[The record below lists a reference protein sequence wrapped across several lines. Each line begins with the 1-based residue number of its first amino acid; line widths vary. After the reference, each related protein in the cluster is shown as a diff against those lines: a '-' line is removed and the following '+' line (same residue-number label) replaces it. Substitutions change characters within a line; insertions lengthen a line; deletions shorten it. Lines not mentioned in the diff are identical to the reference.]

1 MRPGGWLAATVAIAA
16 GSIAAAVAS
25 SACRPAAPAAL
36 AGPTATALPAG
47 RLPARLRRLSNAE
60 YARTLSEL
68 VGFAVTLPDSFPE
81 DVRERGF
88 SANARQGV
96 DASYLAEAQQLARG
110 LAQRAL
116 GERLAQLVP
125 CDPGAAECE
134 RSFVA
139 QFSERAYRRPAR
151 AEELEAALQLFRA
164 ARAQGSFA
172 SAAELLVAT
181 LLVSPQLLYVSE
193 IGEPVGPGLRR
204 LSSEELASVLSYL
217 LTGGPPDAELQ
228 AAGREGRLDSGTER
242 ERQAWRLL
250 AQSDTRFQFRRF
262 VREWLG
268 LDVLAQL
275 TKPVADDR
283 RLREG
288 LLAETDAFVDEVLM
302 YEGASLDKLLLAN
315 FTVIPASLRAFEGLA
330 PAADGSPYGRVSL
343 AGSARL
349 GLLQQPSFLAV
360 NAHESESAPVL
371 RGKAVL
377 ERLLCVK
384 LPRPT
389 ELGIVVTF
397 PPSDPAR
404 TTRQRHLQHSADPT
418 CRSCHRTIDA
428 LGDPFENFDFVGRA
442 RSEENQIPVDTRSDY
457 EGPGGPQHFR
467 DSTDVSRWLAQN
479 PTAHECFARQAYRF
493 FSGDGAGDAEA
504 AFLAVRAQLPEA
516 RQRDLFQTL
525 VAFIAS
531 PAFVERGEPGPGSG
545 AEARR

>member
-1 MRPGGWLAATVAIAA
+1 M
-16 GSIAAAVAS
+16 
-25 SACRPAAPAAL
+25 
-36 AGPTATALPAG
+36 
-47 RLPARLRRLSNAE
+47 
-60 YARTLSEL
+60 
-68 VGFAVTLPDSFPE
+68 TLPDSFPE
-81 DVRERGF
+81 DVRVDGF

-96 DASYLAEAQQLARG
+96 DASYLAEAQALSRALA
-110 LAQRAL
+110 ARAL
-116 GERLAQLVP
+116 GERQLLP
-125 CDPGAAECE
+125 CDPSESACE
-134 RSFVA
+134 RTFVA
-139 QFSERAYRRPAR
+139 WFSERAYRRAPR
-151 AEELEAALQLFRA
+151 AEELEAALQLFHA

-172 SAAELLVAT
+172 EAAEALVAT
-181 LLVSPQLLYVSE
+181 LLVSPQLLYLSE
-193 IGEPVGPGLRR
+193 IGSEAGPGLRR
-204 LSSEELASVLSYL
+204 LSSEEIASVLSYM

-228 AAGREGRLDSGTER
+228 AAGTRGLLGSGPER

-302 YEGASLDKLLLAN
+302 YEGASLDQLLLAN
-315 FTVIPASLRAFEGLA
+315 FTVIPASLHAFEGLA
-330 PAADGSPYGRVSL
+330 PAPDASAYGRVSL
-343 AGSARL
+343 AGSARV

-360 NAHESESAPVL
+360 HAHESESAPVL

-404 TTRQRHLQHSADPT
+404 TTRQRHVQHAQDPT

-428 LGDPFENFDFVGRA
+428 LGYPFENFDFVGRA
-442 RSEENQIPVDTRSDY
+442 RSEENAIPVDTGSDY
-457 EGPGGPQHFR
+457 DGPGGPQHFR
-467 DSTDVSRWLAQN
+467 DSTDVSRWLAGN
-479 PTAHECFARQAYRF
+479 PAAHECFARQAYRF
-493 FSGDGAGDAEA
+493 FSGDGAGQAEA

-516 RQRDLFQTL
+516 RQHDLFRAL

-531 PAFVERGEPGPGSG
+531 PAFIERSAPLAGP
-545 AEARR
+545 APEAQR